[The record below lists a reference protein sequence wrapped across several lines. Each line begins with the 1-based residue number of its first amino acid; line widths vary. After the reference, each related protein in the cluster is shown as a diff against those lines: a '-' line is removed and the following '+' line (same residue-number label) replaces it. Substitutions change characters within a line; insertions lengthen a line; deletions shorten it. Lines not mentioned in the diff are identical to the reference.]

1 MVSYVKDSSSYLEA
15 IEQDISFNLQE
26 ISRNA
31 NGETRRRINRVFEDM
46 EKIHKEFASKWA
58 RQQDREATLQLVDSE
73 KW

>member
-1 MVSYVKDSSSYLEA
+1 MVKYVKDSSSYLEA

-26 ISRNA
+26 ISKNA
-31 NGETRRRINRVFEDM
+31 NEETRKRINRIFEGM

-58 RQQDREATLQLVDSE
+58 RQQDREATVQLVDSE